1 MNLVKIE
8 MNHWLTTALPF
19 ILPEGVTCEGVN
31 CPNGKQCAL
40 KGNGHQSGCVDPES
54 DPCSPNPC
62 QNGGTCNANSG
73 DFTCSCASGYVG
85 DDCGITSS
93 SMLQAATS
101 PETSEKD
108 APQTSVEYSSQL
120 SQQHSI
126 VTTQVNQQQSM
137 ELSTQKQRA
146 TQQTSE
152 SQQPST
158 LPSLEHLSLVTQQ
171 YSTMIT
177 QAYLPQLQ
185 LSVANIPLPSLQT
198 LKTTY
203 TQQQQSVG
211 TSLITQVP
219 PQPSGS
225 YSLTQSQQ
233 ETQLLSASQQAA
245 LLVSV
250 EASSQWTQ
258 RGLSQETKDL
268 SSPSKEITGQS
279 LTTLQQSP
287 TTSKEEM
294 KSSSPSQPQQ
304 QQKQSNYP
312 AHSQATKASSM
323 SPVTHVLNG
332 PSTSPGIE
340 HICYFDICHFRIEA
354 CKT

>member
-1 MNLVKIE
+1 M
-8 MNHWLTTALPF
+8 LT
-19 ILPEGVTCEGVN
+19 
-31 CPNGKQCAL
+31 
-40 KGNGHQSGCVDPES
+40 QSIRLFRP
-54 DPCSPNPC
+54 SPN
-62 QNGGTCNANSG
+62 
-73 DFTCSCASGYVG
+73 
-85 DDCGITSS
+85 
-93 SMLQAATS
+93 
-101 PETSEKD
+101 SEKD

-152 SQQPST
+152 SQQAAT
-158 LPSLEHLSLVTQQ
+158 LLSLEHLSMVAQQ
-171 YSTMIT
+171 YSTMTT
-177 QAYLPQLQ
+177 QAYL
-185 LSVANIPLPSLQT
+185 SRH
-198 LKTTY
+198 
-203 TQQQQSVG
+203 QQSVPY
-211 TSLITQVP
+211 I
-219 PQPSGS
+219 S

-250 EASSQWTQ
+250 EASPQSTQ
-258 RGLSQETKDL
+258 RGLPQETKVL